1 MDGQASKKQVSKT
14 EQLRAKAEHNH
25 SEAITKVNCLE
36 ERVVNLGKLIEQ
48 LETQL
53 KSSGEELEAMG
64 REREADQRQHE
75 EAMAEKERKLQEYFC
90 KKLDRKV
97 TRVTGDHKREIEEL
111 TRGHE
116 HQIVLFEQE
125 F

>member
-1 MDGQASKKQVSKT
+1 MDGHASKKQVSKT

-25 SEAITKVNCLE
+25 SEARTKVNCLE

-75 EAMAEKERKLQEYFC
+75 EAMAEKERKL
-90 KKLDRKV
+90 
-97 TRVTGDHKREIEEL
+97 
-111 TRGHE
+111 
-116 HQIVLFEQE
+116 
-125 F
+125 